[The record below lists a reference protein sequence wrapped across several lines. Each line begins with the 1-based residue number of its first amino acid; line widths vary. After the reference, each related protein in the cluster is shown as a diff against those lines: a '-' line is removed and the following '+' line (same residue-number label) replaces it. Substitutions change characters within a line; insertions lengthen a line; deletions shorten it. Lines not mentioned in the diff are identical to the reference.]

1 MRKLK
6 IGSIFAFA
14 LFSVLLMACGG
25 SDPVDVSGGI
35 VGTVYDSNNNPL
47 QGVEMTLTPLGKTTT
62 TGQNGTY
69 SFNDIDAGSYR
80 VQARKSGYQEDTK
93 SVNVSVGGNVTLDFH
108 LETSSSRLELS
119 TEILDFGTEATT
131 MSLTIKNVGFAPM
144 QWQASVSKDAQW
156 LQCTPVS
163 GTTEHGK
170 SSSLVVN
177 VNRSVLSFGT
187 YSENIAITS
196 NGGSAIVRVNVQV
209 VGERQVPTI
218 ETGTMSKVEPR
229 QAEVV
234 GTVVDLGSKSGISDY
249 GHVWSTNSANLSITT
264 AQGYTHWGTRMQSG
278 LFTSVVDNLKPNTK
292 YFIRAYATNQY
303 GTGYGEVLE
312 FTTPYDAVLLSTTA
326 PTDIIHDAATCGG
339 NITELGAHTLREV
352 GVCWGQSANPTI
364 SDSKKAASLVS
375 QQFVVRLTGLV
386 SHTVYHARAYALTA
400 TGEVFY
406 GNDMQFQTTNEIFVP
421 QLSAPQVTAVG
432 AHTAQLLAQV
442 TSNGNGN
449 VRETGFVLSP
459 SSHPT
464 MNDIRVK
471 CTTISSFSGRATGLQ
486 AQTTYYVRAYAIN
499 EAGTAYSDEISFK
512 TNVQGDDE
520 NSVGHYDYPNDEDWN

>member
-1 MRKLK
+1 
-6 IGSIFAFA
+6 
-14 LFSVLLMACGG
+14 MACGS
-25 SDPVDVSGGI
+25 SDPVDISGDI

-47 QGVEMTLTPLGKTTT
+47 QGVNMTLTPSGKSATTS
-62 TGQNGTY
+62 QNGNY
-69 SFNDIDAGSYR
+69 SFLDVDAGSYS
-80 VQARKSGYQEDTK
+80 VQASISGYQTDTK
-93 SVNVSVGGNVTLDFH
+93 SITLKTGENATLDFH

-119 TEILDFGTEATT
+119 NEILDFGAEATT
-131 MSLTIKNVGFAPM
+131 MTLIIKNVGFAPM
-144 QWQASVSKDAQW
+144 HWQASVSKDAQW

-177 VNRSVLSFGT
+177 VNRSILSLGT
-187 YSENIAITS
+187 YTENIGITS
-196 NGGSAIVRVNVQV
+196 DGGSAIVRVNLQV
-209 VGERQVPTI
+209 AGERQVPTV
-218 ETGTMSKVEPR
+218 ETGKMSKVEPR
-229 QAEVV
+229 QAEIV

-264 AQGYTHWGTRMQSG
+264 AQGFTHWGTRMQSG

-292 YFIRAYATNQY
+292 YYIRAYATNQY

-326 PTDIIHDAATCGG
+326 PTDIVHNAATCGG
-339 NITELGAHTLREV
+339 NITELGAHTLKEV
-352 GVCWGQSANPTI
+352 GVCWGQSANPTVN
-364 SDSKKAASLVS
+364 DNKKAASSVT
-375 QQFVVRLTGLV
+375 QQFTVRLTGLV
-386 SHTVYHARAYALTA
+386 AHSAYHARAYALTA

-406 GNDMQFQTTNEIFVP
+406 GKDMPFQTTNEIFVP

-449 VRETGFVLSP
+449 VRETGFVLSLSP
-459 SSHPT
+459 HPT
-464 MNDIRVK
+464 TKDIRVK